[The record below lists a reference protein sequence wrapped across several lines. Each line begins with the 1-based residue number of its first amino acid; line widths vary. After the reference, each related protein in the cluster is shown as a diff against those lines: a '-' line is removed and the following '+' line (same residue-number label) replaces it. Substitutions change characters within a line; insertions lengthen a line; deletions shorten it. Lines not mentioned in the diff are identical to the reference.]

1 MMPILRQPANAQA
14 TVSETSVSSNMAAVA
29 SEQQPEQGYSAVLQ
43 QLARQQSSSAA
54 LFPADTT
61 TMLVDAET
69 ADTTAAVPGH
79 DASLLPAMLSGTA
92 VTEPVAVTDLAAG
105 PVLMPTDVMPADA
118 ELAEVA
124 RIPLLWQYTAP
135 VQQATPA
142 TIPELQQSIVPASSI
157 DVASRLPA
165 LDMAT
170 GRLSAVIMP
179 GLSSA
184 SPGSVPDVQRQQLPV
199 NSAAPAPL
207 PQPLLSDNTALLQQ
221 HPGQNSTVL
230 LQGSSLQQF
239 IRQALGQTPSADV
252 SAAGSVAGAAVSTSA
267 QSSSEP
273 AFSWKAELSG
283 QHSSQWGQKLVH
295 LLADK
300 INLQLG
306 QQIQRAQ
313 IRLDPPQLGVIEL
326 SVSVDGERTSV
337 QLYAANA
344 QLRDAMQQ
352 NVDLLRQQLSQRL
365 GNEQLLDIDVR
376 QQSQQQSGQHGA
388 TAEQIAA
395 QYSDETAELS
405 ATGATQTITGW
416 LNRLV

>member
-54 LFPADTT
+54 LLPTDTT

-69 ADTTAAVPGH
+69 ADTTAVSGP
-79 DASLLPAMLSGTA
+79 DTSLLSAMLSGTA
-92 VTEPVAVTDLAAG
+92 VTEPAAAADLAAG
-105 PVLMPTDVMPADA
+105 PVLMPADVMPAEA
-118 ELAEVA
+118 ELVEAA
-124 RIPLLWQYTAP
+124 KIPLLWQYAAP

-142 TIPELQQSIVPASSI
+142 TIPQPQPIVPATSV
-157 DVASRLPA
+157 DVASGVSA

-170 GRLSAVIMP
+170 GRLSAAITP

-184 SPGSVPDVQRQQLPV
+184 SPGSVLAAQRQQLPV
-199 NSAAPAPL
+199 NAAPAPL
-207 PQPLLSDNTALLQQ
+207 PQSLPPMSGDAALPQQ

-239 IRQALGQTPSADV
+239 IRQALGQTQSADV
-252 SAAGSVAGAAVSTSA
+252 SAAGSVAGSAVSTSA

-273 AFSWKAELSG
+273 VFSWKAELSG

-376 QQSQQQSGQHGA
+376 QQSQQQSGKHSA
-388 TAEQIAA
+388 AAEQIAA

-405 ATGATQTITGW
+405 AAGATQTITGW